1 MSCWALGG
9 PWTSRRGHR
18 AARPHVLN
26 PSQGR
31 STGFIREHRGRGVPP
46 LHSPSHPDC
55 GEAWTPAHPHG
66 SSWHPSPSPG
76 WPTVMFPSPV
86 SVRQCQGPGTHSH
99 PPSITDP
106 PPQLPPIIGKDVRE
120 DRPTRSPLRA
130 TPVHL
135 YSKVLPP
142 VRNAGTFPHLS
153 TGSRNLVRR
162 PRPRQHLPCPSLL
175 TSRWTLLLPTL
186 ALSGHPGP
194 SLPPAGH
201 TPPRTAGFT

>member
-1 MSCWALGG
+1 
-9 PWTSRRGHR
+9 
-18 AARPHVLN
+18 
-26 PSQGR
+26 
-31 STGFIREHRGRGVPP
+31 
-46 LHSPSHPDC
+46 
-55 GEAWTPAHPHG
+55 
-66 SSWHPSPSPG
+66 
-76 WPTVMFPSPV
+76 MFPSPV

-186 ALSGHPGP
+186 ALSGHPGQP
-194 SLPPAGH
+194 CRPHTTTHGRFHVGRGGTSAVQTRTWLRVAEGCCSKFHLMKSQSGKCPEHIRTRPPQHPRSPGRDSTYVPHVSTLAPTRKRDPYTLAGVVQ
-201 TPPRTAGFT
+201 